1 MTAAGVLAL
10 GGLFAPP
17 AAGAALAGP
26 AAGSQV
32 PAPTPGRLLLS
43 WSFNPLV
50 TVGLLALA
58 IAYLQARKRLVAN
71 GVAWPARRTA
81 YFLCGVGA
89 IAVALLS
96 PIEAYDTVL

>member
-10 GGLFAPP
+10 GGLIAPP

-26 AAGSQV
+26 APGSQV

-50 TVGLLALA
+50 TVGLLAVA
-58 IAYLQARKRLVAN
+58 IAYLQARRRLGAERVAR
-71 GVAWPARRTA
+71 PAPPTA
-81 YFLCGVGA
+81 HLPSGGGA
-89 IAVALLS
+89 IALALLS
-96 PIEAYDTVL
+96 PIEA